1 MRAENEL
8 KKLIRESGRTL
19 KDISEAAGVAPSP
32 LQKWMKG
39 TQRHYNLF
47 SAELVYYE
55 LTGELF
61 IGGGEEK

>member
-8 KKLIRESGRTL
+8 KKLIRESGRNL
-19 KDISEAAGVAPSP
+19 KDIAVAAGVAPSS
-32 LQKWMKG
+32 LQKWVKG

-55 LTGELF
+55 LTGRLF
-61 IGGGEEK
+61 IEGGEAK